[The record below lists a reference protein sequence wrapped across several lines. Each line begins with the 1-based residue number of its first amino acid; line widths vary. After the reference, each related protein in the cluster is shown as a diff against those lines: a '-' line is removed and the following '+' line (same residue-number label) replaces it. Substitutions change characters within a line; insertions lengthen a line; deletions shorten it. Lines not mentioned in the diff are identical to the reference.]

1 MIIDLM
7 ALLMIL
13 GACATAGIIFAVARR
28 EHERAEQ
35 RAEEARAAD
44 QQELLAA
51 LDKIHTHSREPFGVD
66 TFDPLAIE
74 S

>member
-13 GACATAGIIFAVARR
+13 GACVTAGIIFTVRRR
-28 EHERAEQ
+28 EHQ
-35 RAEEARAAD
+35 RAEEWADEARLAD

-51 LDKIHTHSREPFGVD
+51 LGGIHAHSREPFGVD
-66 TFDPLAIE
+66 PRDRLPI
-74 S
+74 

>member
-13 GACATAGIIFAVARR
+13 GACVTAGIIFTVRRR
-28 EHERAEQ
+28 EHERAE
-35 RAEEARAAD
+35 RWADEARLAD

-51 LDKIHTHSREPFGVD
+51 LAKIHAHSREPFGVD
-66 TFDPLAIE
+66 PLDRLPI
-74 S
+74 